1 MLVSLWKQQYNQQ
14 SKKNPMLYND
24 TLFKHKKSDANK
36 KDKQI
41 LEKQKQNQNKNTF
54 YKKVL

>member
-1 MLVSLWKQQYNQQ
+1 
-14 SKKNPMLYND
+14 MLYND

-41 LEKQKQNQNKNTF
+41 LEEQKQNQNKNTF

>member
-14 SKKNPMLYND
+14 SKKKTMLYND
-24 TLFKHKKSDANK
+24 TLFKHKKGDANK
-36 KDKQI
+36 KGKQI
-41 LEKQKQNQNKNTF
+41 LEEQKQNQNKNTF